1 MLYYVLHNTLLNS
14 LRGNLPMARA
24 GVTYHDVAKAAE
36 AIKTQGQEPTVDR
49 VREHMG
55 TGSKSTI
62 APLLK
67 RWRSDNGEVADIGG
81 LPNDLVEVVKS
92 LHERVQQMADHRIE
106 ETRQE
111 FEASNKELR
120 KELADSKN
128 TIAQLTARQQ
138 DLESQIERQNK
149 EKSALDKSLEDVRIS
164 VVKAEAQR
172 DEAIVRTAEL
182 KESIAEL
189 KQENKDIRDHFEHYQ
204 QRTAEDR
211 QQEREQFRIDTQGLK
226 DQMQELQ
233 HRFDQAESR
242 VSELFDANAQLQSN
256 ADKLEQTNATLNRDL
271 NGKVDETQNLKR
283 DLEDAMTKNQEYQHK
298 NEQLAEKIAALTAQ
312 KADVDKELA
321 VLSQALKATKTEVK
335 TIQDKVTYLTDENKV
350 ILQEKAMILGQFKQL
365 QGSL

>member
-1 MLYYVLHNTLLNS
+1 
-14 LRGNLPMARA
+14 MARA
-24 GVTYHDVAKAAE
+24 GVTYHDIAKAAE
-36 AIKTQGQEPTVDR
+36 VIKTHGQEPTVDR
-49 VREHMG
+49 VREHLG

-67 RWRSDNGEVADIGG
+67 RWRSDNGEAADVSG

-106 ETRQE
+106 QARQE
-111 FEASNKELR
+111 FETLKEELR
-120 KELADSKN
+120 TELTYANN
-128 TIAQLTARQQ
+128 TIAQLTARQR
-138 DLESQIERQNK
+138 DLENQIARITE
-149 EKSALDKSLEDVRIS
+149 EKSLQDKSLEDARVRLA
-164 VVKAEAQR
+164 KAESQR
-172 DEAIVRTAEL
+172 DEALTRANDL
-182 KESIAEL
+182 KESVSEL
-189 KQENKDIRDHFEHYQ
+189 RQENRDIRDHFEHYQ

-283 DLEDAMTKNQEYQHK
+283 NLEDAMTKNQEYQHK